1 MSAVAGAGRSNAT
14 DALAH
19 EHIPAQPGKAYQA
32 PDLVPGLINT
42 TGNSCFFNAIAQA
55 LAPLPPMH
63 GYLGDICRISLQL
76 YHAHLVAQSK
86 VYGRDAFPGSDDDV
100 GEKHA
105 VSEPDGHDTTADL
118 ARKLLRLLA
127 QLNAPCHSA
136 AGSPAY
142 FKPDMALS
150 EVSSDMDSR
159 DQQDAHELLT
169 HLLALLDDDV
179 YLTRAAD
186 EAWDR
191 RSQARMKR
199 SVGCSA
205 AGVGGASEIGGG
217 SCSDDDTLGFGGVT
231 SGAAR
236 YASRRPSRDIGVAL
250 GSGAATAAVAL
261 ADGSSQAGSSEGSG
275 SAGAQGS
282 EGTGAISCAPVAAGP
297 NGASAPHAPSVASGG
312 AFSSSAPSSSAIVS
326 GPQAQSQHSAWRGAR
341 HEFALGLLAGRRPPA
356 AALGRATSGGGFG
369 AGFSVSAA
377 SPGGLGAV
385 MRQPSAFST
394 ASGSTSFSG
403 AGGLTGGSAGGF
415 GDAGEEEEQGTN
427 PRVTL
432 PCRFIT
438 CDRTV
443 CRACVLRNRG
453 TFGGGAGPA
462 SSSAG
467 CGPWRQSTH
476 SVLSLAI
483 DPMMSVRS
491 DISVR
496 SLLQRYFGS
505 EEISHYRCDNPRCD
519 GRIPGA
525 RGAAAFD
532 GNAVKQVRISRCPE
546 VVLLQVKRQNFFA
559 SARYAGALKDGRR
572 VRFGLTLDLGEFLY
586 RGEGPPTQQARTPSS
601 GSLLSPLG
609 AVSRATSTASVA
621 STPGQPGAGAA
632 GSSLLGPEASAAC
645 TAYDLMS
652 VVEHLGGPAGG
663 HYVTYRRV
671 PLPLLDPADARPQWV
686 RCSDASVVQ
695 ASEDQVLTCEA
706 YLLCYVRR
714 DSRRGAEALRNAAAA
729 GGATALAGPAG
740 APGVRGGAPAASTAA
755 LASAAEAA
763 GLRAGSAV
771 YALGGSASIARRLR
785 DIEELLLRPAG
796 LGLGSISGLGA
807 ASSSSSSSSEPCFAL
822 AALFPKL
829 HAAARVLAGVG
840 SSSTAAGRSGERFG
854 VTASNAV
861 AVWHCAF
868 LLPPYF
874 ATGAL
879 LIAAA
884 EAEVAAAEGSPL
896 PALAPPADRSS
907 ASAASRADGAALSFA
922 VEDASTAGAPS
933 PAGCIA
939 ALAVNHKHGLLP
951 ERLLRA
957 MIAWAG
963 AAAAATAGA
972 DVAAPSPSRQA
983 AILQRFAGVL
993 QGVAPGAGGAQLQL
1007 HPVWYPCE

>member
-1 MSAVAGAGRSNAT
+1 MSAVASAGGSGAT
-14 DALAH
+14 DALAD
-19 EHIPAQPGKAYQA
+19 EHATGQLGKAYQA

-86 VYGRDAFPGSDDDV
+86 VYGRDAFTHSSDDAGD
-100 GEKHA
+100 KHGG
-105 VSEPDGHDTTADL
+105 SEPDGHDTTADL

-150 EVSSDMDSR
+150 EVSEMDSR

-169 HLLALLDDDV
+169 HLLALLDDDA

-199 SVGCSA
+199 SVGCSG
-205 AGVGGASEIGGG
+205 AGLSAASEGGGG
-217 SCSDDDTLGFGGVT
+217 SCSDDLTLGFGGGV

-236 YASRRPSRDIGVAL
+236 YASRRPSRDVGVAL
-250 GSGAATAAVAL
+250 GSAAGAPALAL

-275 SAGAQGS
+275 ASAGQGS
-282 EGTGAISCAPVAAGP
+282 DAGAISCAPAAAGP
-297 NGASAPHAPSVASGG
+297 RGALAPYAPSVASGT
-312 AFSSSAPSSSAIVS
+312 SSASAPSSASVS
-326 GPQAQSQHSAWRGAR
+326 GPQQQQQQQHSAWRGAR
-341 HEFALGLLAGRRPPA
+341 HEFAMGLLAGRRPPA
-356 AALGRATSGGGFG
+356 AALGRATSGGGF
-369 AGFSVSAA
+369 ATGFSASAA

-403 AGGLTGGSAGGF
+403 AGGLKDGGAGGF
-415 GDAGEEEEQGTN
+415 GDAGEEEDQGTN

-438 CDRTV
+438 CERTV
-443 CRACVLRNRG
+443 CRACVLRSRG
-453 TFGGGAGPA
+453 PVGGSAGPSG

-483 DPMMSVRS
+483 DPMMSVRA

-586 RGEGPPTQQARTPSS
+586 RGEGPPTQQARTPTS

-609 AVSRATSTASVA
+609 GGGGGVSRATSTASVA
-621 STPGQPGAGAA
+621 STSGQPGAGAA
-632 GSSLLGPEASAAC
+632 GPSSLALEACAAC

-714 DSRRGAEALRNAAAA
+714 DSRRGAEAIRNAAAGEA
-729 GGATALAGPAG
+729 APLAAPVVGGATPPAS
-740 APGVRGGAPAASTAA
+740 PAA
-755 LASAAEAA
+755 LATTAEAA

-785 DIEELLLRPAG
+785 DLEELLLRPAG

-807 ASSSSSSSSEPCFAL
+807 ASSSSSEPCFAL

-829 HAAARVLAGVG
+829 HAAARVLAGSG
-840 SSSTAAGRSGERFG
+840 SPSAAKSRSSERFG
-854 VTASNAV
+854 ITAGNAA

-868 LLPPYF
+868 LLPPHF
-874 ATGAL
+874 AIGAL
-879 LIAAA
+879 LLAAAAA
-884 EAEVAAAEGSPL
+884 EVGEAGASSL
-896 PALAPPADRSS
+896 PALAPPVDRCF
-907 ASAASRADGAALSFA
+907 ASAATRADAATLSLA
-922 VEDASTAGAPS
+922 VEDPGAAGAPS
-933 PAGCIA
+933 AAACIA
-939 ALAVNHKHGLLP
+939 ALVVSRRRGLLP

-957 MIAWAG
+957 MMAWAG
-963 AAAAATAGA
+963 AAPAAAAASPGA
-972 DVAAPSPSRQA
+972 VAASPSPSRQA